1 MKSNHIYDI
10 IGKYLADDITP
21 KEKAIVES
29 WLNESEENV
38 RELDL
43 HRKTWQE
50 TQIGF
55 RAEDAESVFKNILSR
70 IDDQQEQ
77 ELREKQKSASTR
89 MKQRFILISK
99 IAASFLILIS
109 VWYGFQKVTTKPEIV
124 SAEVSL
130 VEKQNLA
137 GQKSKIYLPDGSVVW
152 LNAESKI
159 TFPEKFADEKREI
172 QLTGEAYFDVIKNPD
187 QPFIVKS
194 GKLSTTVLGTSFN
207 VRVFDNEPVMSVA
220 LESGKVQV
228 AIENNDA
235 TPALFLEP
243 GESIKYSKKE
253 GIVVKEEFDREQLL
267 SWKDGI
273 IVFKDAGLEEIF
285 STLARWYGVD
295 FSIKNKID
303 EEWTYT
309 GSFDNETLE
318 NVLRSISYTQEFTYT
333 INQKSINIHF

>member
-1 MKSNHIYDI
+1 MKQNHIYEI
-10 IGKYLADDITP
+10 IGKYLANEIDN
-21 KEKAIVES
+21 KEKEIIES

-38 RELDL
+38 RVLDL
-43 HRKTWQE
+43 HKKAWQE
-50 TQIGF
+50 TRISFQ
-55 RAEDAESVFKNILSR
+55 AEDAESVFKNLLSR

-77 ELREKQKSASTR
+77 DFREKQKSVSNR
-89 MKQRFILISK
+89 LKQRFIIFTK
-99 IAASFLILIS
+99 IAASLLLLVS
-109 VWYGFQKVTTKPEIV
+109 VWYVFQKFDQEQQAVSIEI
-124 SAEVSL
+124 ST

-172 QLTGEAYFDVIKNPD
+172 HLSGEAFFDVIKNPD

-194 GKLSTTVLGTSFN
+194 GNVSTTVLGTSFN
-207 VRVFDNEPVMSVA
+207 VRVFDDEPAMSVA
-220 LESGKVQV
+220 LESGKVKV
-228 AIENNDA
+228 VIDDSNA

-243 GESIKYSKKE
+243 GESIKYRKE
-253 GIVVKEEFDREQLL
+253 EGLAVKEKFDREQLL

-273 IVFKDAGLEEIF
+273 IVFKDADLEEIF
-285 STLARWYGVD
+285 NTLARWYGVK
-295 FSIKNKID
+295 FTIKNKIN

-318 NVLRSISYTQEFTYT
+318 NVLRSISYTKEFTYA
-333 INQKSINIHF
+333 INQKSINIQF